1 MQISIFPSS
10 FAHFELCNAARFNY
24 NRKKDADSEKARA
37 LSAARRDSLIKVRLS
52 YEQAPPDS
60 PVHRFRALGQPIR
73 RLQGRA
79 AHHSSIPA
87 LLLVL
92 CLRRALKPVDRRD
105 WPILFAIGFTGYF
118 ASFCLQMLG
127 IDRLTGSLSS
137 LLGAMNPIFIP
148 ILAALFLHERIT
160 LSKIACVALSMLGVV
175 VIVGV
180 GGTADAAGVLMMLVS
195 VFLWSTASII
205 IRRISGRYDPMQIAL
220 IAICCALPLT
230 GAWSLI
236 ELQSAAC
243 SFSVQS
249 VLAVLYMGIFG
260 TAVTH
265 SLWNYSLR
273 VMDASFCSMF
283 YPMQPLVSAILG
295 VLFLHETVT
304 PSFILG
310 ALMICGGIDAA
321 VKSAPK

>member
-1 MQISIFPSS
+1 M
-10 FAHFELCNAARFNY
+10 N
-24 NRKKDADSEKARA
+24 K
-37 LSAARRDSLIKVRLS
+37 
-52 YEQAPPDS
+52 
-60 PVHRFRALGQPIR
+60 R
-73 RLQGRA
+73 RLIPLFTAFVLWGSQYVVSKVALRTIPPVTLLA
-79 AHHSSIPA
+79 LRYLVSIPA

-92 CLRRALKPVDRRD
+92 RLRRALKPVDRRD

-127 IDRLTGSLSS
+127 INRLTGSLSS

-175 VIVGV
+175 VIV
-180 GGTADAAGVLMMLVS
+180 GVLMMLVS

-304 PSFILG
+304 PSCILG
-310 ALMICGGIDAA
+310 ALMICGGIVAA